1 MRLHRL
7 APGVPRRLA
16 SLVAGLAMFGAA
28 IGLMVRSELG
38 LSPWDVLHQGIGR
51 HTGVPIGTISILL
64 GIPIVLLWLPLGERP
79 GLGTLLNVLIV
90 GTSINLVLGLL
101 PVASGTALQVG
112 YELVGIAI
120 YAVATGM
127 YLAADFG
134 AGPRD
139 GLMTGLH
146 HRFGWRIAYVRTA
159 IEGGVLVVGF
169 ALGGTVGLGT
179 VLFALSIGTLTEL
192 SLRFFDREGK
202 VLRRRI
208 ETGIDVVPVEG
219 AA

>member
-1 MRLHRL
+1 MHRC
-7 APGVPRRLA
+7 A
-16 SLVAGLAMFGAA
+16 SLDSAPA

-38 LSPWDVLHQGIGR
+38 LSPWDVLHQGISR

-79 GLGTLLNVLIV
+79 GLGTLLNVIIV
-90 GTSINLVLGLL
+90 GTSINLVLGVL
-101 PVASGTALQVG
+101 PAASGAAMQVG
-112 YELVGIAI
+112 YEAVGIAI
-120 YAVATGM
+120 YAVATGI
-127 YLAADFG
+127 YLSANFG

-159 IEGGVLVVGF
+159 IEGGVLLIGF
-169 ALGGTVGLGT
+169 VLGGTIGLGT
-179 VLFALSIGTLTEL
+179 LAFALSIGALTEL
-192 SLRFFDREGK
+192 SLRIFDRDGK
-202 VLRRRI
+202 VLRQRI
-208 ETGIDVVPVEG
+208 KAGVDVVPVEG